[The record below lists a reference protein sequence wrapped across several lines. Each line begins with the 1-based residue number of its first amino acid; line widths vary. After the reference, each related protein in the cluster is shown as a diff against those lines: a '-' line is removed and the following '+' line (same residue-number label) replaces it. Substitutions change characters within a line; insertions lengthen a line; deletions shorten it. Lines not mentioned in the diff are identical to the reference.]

1 MTLEQQDLPPAE
13 ERGAFFSDPAMA
25 ANPYPFFKMLRDNA
39 PVVKFGGALGLW
51 VVSRYDDVCRILR
64 DHETFSSR
72 VDASSM
78 RGEERPPSIL
88 FDDPPVHTRMRG
100 LISKAFTPKVIGEQR
115 PAIQKW
121 CDDLVDRMCA
131 KEEADIVAE
140 LAYPLPVTVIAHMLG
155 VQDGD
160 LATFKRW
167 SDAIIQNIGNVLSG
181 DDSGLV
187 EVNEQFNAYFTE
199 QINHLREHPQDNLL
213 SELIHAETEQ
223 GRLSMDDL
231 LLVCRVLLVAGNET
245 TTGLIIN
252 ATRAFAE
259 YPEEMARVKA
269 DPSLVPAAVEEA
281 VRYYSP
287 FPGTFRRATRDVEI
301 AGVTIPAGDR
311 VVPLLA
317 SANRDETQFADPD
330 RFIVGREPNR
340 HVAFG
345 LGIHYCLGAPLARLE
360 GEIAITTLL
369 KRVRRIEVEEHGA
382 GDFIRPGGPESLRV
396 RFELDRE
403 GAAV

>member
-1 MTLEQQDLPPAE
+1 MTQAELAPSE

-25 ANPYPFFKMLRDNA
+25 ANPYPFFKMLRENA
-39 PVVKFGGALGLW
+39 PVVKFGGVLGLW

-72 VDASSM
+72 VDATSM

-121 CDDLVDRMCA
+121 CDDLVDKMCA
-131 KEEADIVAE
+131 KEEADIVKE

-167 SDAIIQNIGNVLSG
+167 SDAIIQNIGNVLAG
-181 DDSGLV
+181 DDSGLLQ
-187 EVNEQFNAYFTE
+187 VNEEFNAYFTE
-199 QINHLREHPQDNLL
+199 QINRLRERPEPNLL
-213 SELIHAETEQ
+213 SELIHAETDA

-231 LLVCRVLLVAGNET
+231 RLVCRVLLVAGNET

-252 ATRAFAE
+252 AVRAFAE
-259 YPEEMARVKA
+259 FPDEMARVKG
-269 DPSLVPAAVEEA
+269 DPSLVPDAVEEA
-281 VRYYSP
+281 VRFYSP
-287 FPGTFRRATRDVEI
+287 FPGTFRRATRDVDI
-301 AGVTIPAGDR
+301 AGVTIPAGER

-317 SANRDETQFADPD
+317 SANRDETQFDDPD

-360 GEIAITTLL
+360 GDIAITTLL
-369 KRVRRIEVEEHGA
+369 RRIKRVEVTESEPGN
-382 GDFIRPGGPESLRV
+382 FIRPGGPESLRV

-403 GAAV
+403 AAPA

>member
-1 MTLEQQDLPPAE
+1 MTQAELAPPE

-25 ANPYPFFKMLRDNA
+25 ANPYPFFKTLRESA
-39 PVVKFGGALGLW
+39 PVVKFGGVLGLW

-72 VDASSM
+72 VDATSM
-78 RGEERPPSIL
+78 RGEERPPTIL
-88 FDDPPVHTRMRG
+88 FDDPPIHTRMRG

-121 CDDLVDRMCA
+121 CDDLIDKMCA
-131 KEEADIVAE
+131 KEEADIVNE

-160 LATFKRW
+160 MATFKRW
-167 SDAIIQNIGNVLSG
+167 SDAIIQNIGNVLAG
-181 DDSGLV
+181 DDSGLLQ
-187 EVNEQFNAYFTE
+187 VNEEFAAYFTE
-199 QINHLREHPQDNLL
+199 KINQLRERPQQNLL
-213 SELIHAETEQ
+213 SELIHAETED
-223 GRLSMDDL
+223 GRLSMEDL

-252 ATRAFAE
+252 AVRAFAE
-259 YPEEMARVKA
+259 FPGEMARVKA
-269 DPSLVPAAVEEA
+269 DPSLAPDAVEEA
-281 VRYYSP
+281 VRFYSP
-287 FPGTFRRATRDVEI
+287 FPGTFRRTTRDVEI
-301 AGVTIPAGDR
+301 AGVTIPAGER

-317 SANRDETQFADPD
+317 SANRDETQFEDPD

-360 GEIAITTLL
+360 GDIAITTLL
-369 KRVRRIEVEEHGA
+369 RRIKRVEVTEREPGN
-382 GDFIRPGGPESLRV
+382 FIRPGGPESLRV
-396 RFELDRE
+396 RFELDP
-403 GAAV
+403 AAHA

>member
-1 MTLEQQDLPPAE
+1 MTQAE
-13 ERGAFFSDPAMA
+13 LAAPDERGAFFSDPAMA
-25 ANPYPFFKMLRDNA
+25 ANPYPYFTMLRQNA
-39 PVVKFGGALGLW
+39 PVVKFGGVLGLW

-72 VDASSM
+72 VDATSM

-115 PAIQKW
+115 PAIQRW
-121 CDDLVDRMCA
+121 CDDLIDKMCA
-131 KEEADIVAE
+131 KEDADIVKE

-160 LATFKRW
+160 MATFKRW
-167 SDAIIQNIGNVLSG
+167 SDAIIQNIGNVLAG
-181 DDSGLV
+181 DDSGLLQ
-187 EVNEQFNAYFTE
+187 VNEEFNAYFTE
-199 QINHLREHPQDNLL
+199 QINRLRERPEPNLL
-213 SELIHAETEQ
+213 SELIHAETTD

-252 ATRAFAE
+252 AVRAFAE
-259 YPEEMARVKA
+259 FPDEMARVKA
-269 DPSLVPAAVEEA
+269 DPALVPDAVEEA
-281 VRYYSP
+281 VRFYSP
-287 FPGTFRRATRDVEI
+287 FPGTFRRTMREVEI
-301 AGVTIPAGDR
+301 AGVTIPAGER

-317 SANRDETQFADPD
+317 SANRDETQFEDPD

-369 KRVRRIEVEEHGA
+369 KRIKRVEVTEHEA

-396 RFELDRE
+396 RFELD
-403 GAAV
+403 AAPASA